1 MPAYYVDS
9 SALVKLIVLE
19 AETPALRRWIDET
32 GADLIASDLA
42 RTEVLRATRR
52 VGGDV
57 VLARDVLDSIELV
70 ALDRSMFDAAG
81 RLDPDVL
88 RTLDALHLV
97 AALALGDDL
106 AGMVTYDDRMAYAAI
121 SHGIAALAPS

>member
-9 SALVKLIVLE
+9 SALVKLVVLE
-19 AETPALRRWIDET
+19 DETPALRTWIEDT
-32 GADLIASDLA
+32 DADLISCDLA

-70 ALDRSMFDAAG
+70 ALDREVFDAAG
-81 RLDPDVL
+81 RLDPGVL
-88 RTLDALHLV
+88 RSLDALHLI
-97 AALALGDDL
+97 AALKLGDDL
-106 AGMVTYDDRMAYAAI
+106 AGIVTYDDRMAYAAI
-121 SHGIAALAPS
+121 SHGIPAIAPE